1 MTLPPADKMQV
12 YIETA
17 RNQQQQRRLML
28 CQRQERGLEVARQA
42 AQILKETFGVSRVVV
57 FGSLLSEDTFHE
69 SSDLDLAVWDLPS
82 EMYLKAVARLMQL
95 PEFSIDLVQAELA
108 SPYLQTAIAQGL
120 PV

>member
-28 CQRQERGLEVARQA
+28 CQKRERGLALAQQA

-57 FGSLLSEDTFHE
+57 FGSLLNENTFHE

-108 SPYLQTAIAQGL
+108 SR
-120 PV
+120 